1 MQTITGVGKMII
13 TRALPQSV
21 LLRLALVLGTTF
33 AAALLLAGGEAGSQQ
48 RRNGRSQ
55 PRKVLVGQ
63 GALGDWTTDAP
74 GVRRRITT
82 ADMPPPYA
90 TRSADAGS
98 RVVKR
103 PEGAWPQVPA
113 GFKVEEFAAGLSNPR
128 LIRTA
133 PNGDLFVAESQPGRV
148 RVLRG
153 AAGKAETSEIFAAG
167 LHQPFGIAFY
177 PPGPDPRYVYVGDTD
192 AVLRFPYRNGDLKA
206 RGPAET
212 IVPDLPGG
220 GRLRGGGH
228 WTRDLAFSRDGKKMF
243 VSVGSQTNAWENPS
257 AKEERRADILEYN
270 PDGTSFRLYATG
282 IRNAVGIAVNPGTG
296 ELWA

>member
-1 MQTITGVGKMII
+1 M
-13 TRALPQSV
+13 TRTLRQSV
-21 LLRLALVLGTTF
+21 LRRLLPALVFGATL

-48 RRNGRSQ
+48 QRNGRSR
-55 PRKVLVGQ
+55 PDKVLAGQ
-63 GALGDWTTDAP
+63 GAMGDWTTDAP

-90 TRSADAGS
+90 TRSVDAGS
-98 RVVKR
+98 RIVKR
-103 PEGAWPQVPA
+103 PEGAWPQVPN

-148 RVLRG
+148 RVRRG
-153 AAGKAETSEIFAAG
+153 TAEKAETSEIFAG
-167 LHQPFGIAFY
+167 DLHQPFGIAFY
-177 PPGPDPRYVYVGDTD
+177 PPGPDPRYIYVADTD

-257 AKEERRADILEYN
+257 AKEERRGDILEYK
-270 PDGTSFRLYATG
+270 PDGTRLRLYAADM
-282 IRNAVGIAVNPGTG
+282 RHAVRIVVQP
-296 ELWA
+296 LSR

>member
-1 MQTITGVGKMII
+1 MIMAR
-13 TRALPQSV
+13 TLRQYV
-21 LLRLALVLGTTF
+21 LLRPLRALVLVTAL
-33 AAALLLAGGEAGSQQ
+33 AAALLLAGGEACSQLQ
-48 RRNGRSQ
+48 RNGRSRPGQ
-55 PRKVLVGQ
+55 VLVGQ
-63 GALGDWTTDAP
+63 GALGDWTADAP

-90 TRSADAGS
+90 TRSVDAGS

-113 GFKVEEFAAGLSNPR
+113 GFKVEEFAAGLTNPR
-128 LIRTA
+128 LIRTS
-133 PNGDLFVAESQPGRV
+133 PNGDLFVAESQAGRV

-153 AAGKAETSEIFAAG
+153 AAGKAETSEIYTAD
-167 LHQPFGIAFY
+167 LRQPFGIAFY
-177 PPGPDPRYVYVGDTD
+177 PPGPDPRYVYVADTD

-212 IVPDLPGG
+212 IVPDLPAG

-243 VSVGSQTNAWENPS
+243 VSVGSLSNVDDIDNNPG
-257 AKEERRADILEYN
+257 ELHRADIL
-270 PDGTSFRLYATG
+270 
-282 IRNAVGIAVNPGTG
+282 
-296 ELWA
+296 

>member
-1 MQTITGVGKMII
+1 MFM
-13 TRALPQSV
+13 TRTLRQSV
-21 LLRLALVLGTTF
+21 LLRLTLVFGATL
-33 AAALLLAGGEAGSQQ
+33 AAALLLAGGKVSSQRQ
-48 RRNGRSQ
+48 RNGRSQ
-55 PRKVLVGQ
+55 PPSRSEPRKVLVGQ
-63 GALGDWTTDAP
+63 GAMGDWTTDAP

-82 ADMPPPYA
+82 ADLPPPYA
-90 TRSADAGS
+90 TRSADAFS
-98 RVVKR
+98 RIVKR
-103 PEGAWPQVPA
+103 PEGAWPQVPN

-128 LIRTA
+128 LLRTA

-153 AAGKAETSEIFAAG
+153 AAGKAETSEIFAAD

-177 PPGPDPRYVYVGDTD
+177 PSGPDPRYIYVANTD

-228 WTRDLAFSRDGKKMF
+228 WTRDIAFSNDGKRMF
-243 VSVGSQTNAWENPS
+243 VSVGSHSNDMEDDPRI
-257 AKEERRADILEYN
+257 EERRA
-270 PDGTSFRLYATG
+270 
-282 IRNAVGIAVNPGTG
+282 
-296 ELWA
+296 